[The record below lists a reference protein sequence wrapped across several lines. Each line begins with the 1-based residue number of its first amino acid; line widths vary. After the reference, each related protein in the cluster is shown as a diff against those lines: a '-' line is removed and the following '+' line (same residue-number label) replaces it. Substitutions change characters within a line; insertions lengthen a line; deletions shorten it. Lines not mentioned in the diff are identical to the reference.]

1 MKKLLAHFELT
12 TPYNFEINDVRALLS
27 LLNLWS
33 IVTKNE
39 ALIFVCILA
48 AAFGV
53 INDVA
58 FNRRIN
64 GLIIHFSTLA
74 VNIMALTRF

>member
-1 MKKLLAHFELT
+1 MKKLLTHFELT
-12 TPYNFEINDVRALLS
+12 TPYKFEINDVRALLS

-39 ALIFVCILA
+39 TFIFVCILA

-74 VNIMALTRF
+74 VNVMALTKF

>member
-1 MKKLLAHFELT
+1 MKKFFKLDK
-12 TPYNFEINDVRALLS
+12 PYEFDINDIRAILS
-27 LLNLWS
+27 IINLWS
-33 IVTKNE
+33 IVVKNNIM
-39 ALIFVCILA
+39 IFVCVLL

-64 GLIIHFSTLA
+64 GLVIHFSSLLI
-74 VNIMALTRF
+74 NIVALTGGLH

>member
-1 MKKLLAHFELT
+1 MKKILTHFELT
-12 TPYNFEINDVRALLS
+12 TPYKFEINDIRALLS

-39 ALIFVCILA
+39 ALLFVCVLA

-64 GLIIHFSTLA
+64 GLIIHFSTL
-74 VNIMALTRF
+74 VINIMALTKI

>member
-12 TPYNFEINDVRALLS
+12 TPYKFEINDVRALLS

-39 ALIFVCILA
+39 TLIFVCILA

-64 GLIIHFSTLA
+64 GLIIHFSTLV